1 MKTLATIVTLLLLIG
16 ARPAAAQDVRYDF
29 DKDKD
34 FSKFT
39 TYKYVPIKGAD
50 EPDGLTVKQLV
61 AAPDR
66 YPRHQ
71 TAIGSEKQYTSY
83 NTGWGYGAGWG
94 AGWYGSGGMSTGT
107 TYGSTS
113 TIYVGQLDLSI
124 YEFY

>member
-66 YPRHQ
+66 YRIRK
-71 TAIGSEKQYTSY
+71 TVYL
-83 NTGWGYGAGWG
+83 
-94 AGWYGSGGMSTGT
+94 
-107 TYGSTS
+107 
-113 TIYVGQLDLSI
+113 V
-124 YEFY
+124 